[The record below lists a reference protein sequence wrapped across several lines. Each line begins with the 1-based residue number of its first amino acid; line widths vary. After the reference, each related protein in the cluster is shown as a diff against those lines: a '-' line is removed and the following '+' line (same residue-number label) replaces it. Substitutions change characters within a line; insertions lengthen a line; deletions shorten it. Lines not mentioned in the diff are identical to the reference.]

1 MRDLDS
7 HRNSFLSAT
16 AVFRSALM
24 AMLLM
29 TFAVT
34 VSAYTLVFRDG
45 RRIEVRPEFVLT
57 RSTLTYEIAPG
68 FNQTVQLILIDVA
81 ATERANH
88 EAAGAFLKHAESKSK
103 AAAPS
108 PIAPAR
114 TTLTN
119 RDLESI
125 KQRRIESE
133 RNYEK
138 RRIELGLPSI
148 EASRRQRAQEEDS
161 LLGYARARALEQ
173 ARDEAYWRARARA
186 LRGEIVASDAE
197 IRYLRTRLSE
207 LGQFPLATHSLVT
220 SVLPLVPLA
229 TNSAFGSPGFNNART
244 FGPPF
249 TGFGPPVV
257 GFGPRVVGSGRGQF
271 RGAPLPGRRTHLAR
285 GWGGYPYGLAV
296 GSAGFGFT
304 SGPFDYLEDAGDRAN
319 LNARLDDLMV
329 QRAGLEARWREL
341 EDEAR
346 DARVPQIWLEP

>member
-7 HRNSFLSAT
+7 HRSSFLSSAAVIRLALVAT
-16 AVFRSALM
+16 
-24 AMLLM
+24 LLM
-29 TFAVT
+29 MFALT
-34 VSAYTLVFRDG
+34 VNAYTLVFRDG

-88 EAAGAFLKHAESKSK
+88 EAAGAFLKHAEPKSK
-103 AAAPS
+103 LATPS
-108 PIAPAR
+108 PVSPAR
-114 TTLTN
+114 ITLTN

-125 KQRRIESE
+125 KQRRINSE

-161 LLGYARARALEQ
+161 LLVYARARALEQ

-186 LRGEIVASDAE
+186 LRSEIVASDAE

-229 TNSAFGSPGFNNART
+229 TNSAFGSPGFSRT
-244 FGPPF
+244 FGPPVA
-249 TGFGPPVV
+249 GFGPPVV
-257 GFGPRVVGSGRGQF
+257 GFGPGPGRGQF
-271 RGAPLPGRRTHLAR
+271 GGAPLPARRTHLAR

-304 SGPFDYLEDAGDRAN
+304 SGPFDYLEDAGARAS
-319 LNARLDDLMV
+319 LSARLDDLMV
-329 QRAGLEARWREL
+329 QRAGLAARWREL

>member
-1 MRDLDS
+1 MRDVDS
-7 HRNSFLSAT
+7 RRSRLLSAA
-16 AVFRSALM
+16 AVIRLALV
-24 AMLLM
+24 AALLM
-29 TFAVT
+29 TIAVT

-68 FNQTVQLILIDVA
+68 FNRTVQLILIDVA
-81 ATERANH
+81 ATERANR
-88 EAAGAFLKHAESKSK
+88 EAAGAFLKRAEPKSNV
-103 AAAPS
+103 AAPPFVS
-108 PIAPAR
+108 PAR
-114 TTLTN
+114 ITLTN

-148 EASRRQRAQEEDS
+148 EASRRQRAQEEES
-161 LLGYARARALEQ
+161 LLAYARERALEQ

-186 LRGEIVASDAE
+186 LRSEIVASDAE
-197 IRYLRTRLSE
+197 LRYVRTRLSE

-229 TNSAFGSPGFNNART
+229 TNSAFGAPAFTNPRT
-244 FGPPF
+244 FGPPVS
-249 TGFGPPVV
+249 GFGPPVV
-257 GFGPRVVGSGRGQF
+257 GFGPRPGRGHVWGNQAQLPNRRPQF
-271 RGAPLPGRRTHLAR
+271 AR
-285 GWGGYPYGLAV
+285 PWGGYPYGFPV

-304 SGPFDYLEDAGDRAN
+304 SGPFDYLEDAGARAS
-319 LNARLDDLMV
+319 LSARLDDLMV

-346 DARVPQIWLEP
+346 EARAPQIWLEP